1 MYIVIDKKT
10 NVQYN
15 VHIGGD
21 IMINTN
27 ITNFR
32 KNIFG
37 ILEQTIKFNQPVNV
51 STKDGNAVILSEEDY
66 NGLIE
71 TVYLSTIPGLKE
83 DIVAGMNT
91 PLDECLPEEEVKW

>member
-1 MYIVIDKKT
+1 MVLCIHSKKA
-10 NVQYN
+10 N
-15 VHIGGD
+15 IRGD
-21 IMINTN
+21 IIINTN

-32 KNIFG
+32 KNI
-37 ILEQTIKFNQPVNV
+37 
-51 STKDGNAVILSEEDY
+51 EEGY

-83 DIVAGMNT
+83 DIVAGMDT